1 MSAQNEFKVL
11 IDGLE
16 VKYEIQPQVYESK
29 DSIQKGLSDIDVQLA
44 EINSKVDEYNTEI
57 DRLTNNAD
65 GFDYSTAVVC
75 GVISGIIDS
84 FLVGQWNLSNAY
96 TITNE
101 KVNAKVLEFAKSQG
115 FKGDKLDKAIAF
127 LENKF
132 PLPGDNNFHNVID
145 ELNGK
150 EIITTTTHHLDDFC
164 HHPTLIGLI
173 CCVLVQF
180 TGSSVY
186 SDKLGNVHNIPITVN
201 EYGNFVGKNP
211 VTKIFSG
218 IINWF
223 FTVSKVMANRK
234 GHLMSDIAGSH
245 SSAGRGS
252 GIPGNFLSLMKE
264 LGALP
269 CFKDT
274 NFNENLRR
282 AFQNGIGTGNKQVDL
297 GVFND
302 LFAGASSKL
311 DFRTEMAFTYELK
324 RQSIPIMINEIL
336 VRAIFFI
343 RRFWMELKTKGEI
356 FSINWRNIIPYKNRT
371 LTRMLTI
378 SVGTFTAT
386 DIADAAIRGAKNSGG
401 NGAVFLS
408 QFILRINFVGIGR
421 FAIAIG
427 SDVKMGIERNN
438 LRDERIKLLNEELN
452 LMNAKTFYL
461 QAGVWV
467 QVQELDLLIT
477 ECENN
482 ILKTVKQ
489 YNTSQELIRQDFEI
503 IDDKIKVIRELNP
516 NLAKKMK
523 RILR

>member
-1 MSAQNEFKVL
+1 M
-11 IDGLE
+11 
-16 VKYEIQPQVYESK
+16 
-29 DSIQKGLSDIDVQLA
+29 
-44 EINSKVDEYNTEI
+44 
-57 DRLTNNAD
+57 
-65 GFDYSTAVVC
+65 
-75 GVISGIIDS
+75 
-84 FLVGQWNLSNAY
+84 
-96 TITNE
+96 
-101 KVNAKVLEFAKSQG
+101 
-115 FKGDKLDKAIAF
+115 
-127 LENKF
+127 
-132 PLPGDNNFHNVID
+132 
-145 ELNGK
+145 
-150 EIITTTTHHLDDFC
+150 
-164 HHPTLIGLI
+164 
-173 CCVLVQF
+173 
-180 TGSSVY
+180 
-186 SDKLGNVHNIPITVN
+186 
-201 EYGNFVGKNP
+201 
-211 VTKIFSG
+211 
-218 IINWF
+218 
-223 FTVSKVMANRK
+223 
-234 GHLMSDIAGSH
+234 
-245 SSAGRGS
+245 
-252 GIPGNFLSLMKE
+252 
-264 LGALP
+264 
-269 CFKDT
+269 
-274 NFNENLRR
+274 
-282 AFQNGIGTGNKQVDL
+282 
-297 GVFND
+297 FND

-356 FSINWRNIIPYKNRT
+356 SSINWRNIIPYKNRT